1 MRSGVI
7 SVNNKV
13 ELLLFIIFILA
24 ISEVSSM
31 TNLNTNKK
39 EVNVIKNK
47 IDAVV
52 FTKIHENKTII
63 ESKNSFV
70 LNFFLEDPEQQSEI
84 KNYSILICIIWIGF
98 GFIISTLFFLFA
110 LLINN
115 KNMVDINTSSIQIV
129 GSLKDIM
136 RVKIPNDES
145 VTLNF

>member
-70 LNFFLEDPEQQSEI
+70 LNFF
-84 KNYSILICIIWIGF
+84 
-98 GFIISTLFFLFA
+98 
-110 LLINN
+110 
-115 KNMVDINTSSIQIV
+115 
-129 GSLKDIM
+129 
-136 RVKIPNDES
+136 
-145 VTLNF
+145 